1 MMATLMASFQIN
13 HFHSLKPKFICKTDE
28 STCPIGLSC
37 NYLLTECGR
46 SLLIVCNCSNNS
58 SHQHHYFSLCF
69 CIFCCYCSFFILFL
83 NSLRSPGS
91 VELLCSPK
99 WPQPQGNPPSSS
111 SQVLHL
117 QELDLLGSA
126 SLFIVYLY

>member
-1 MMATLMASFQIN
+1 MFL
-13 HFHSLKPKFICKTDE
+13 H
-28 STCPIGLSC
+28 
-37 NYLLTECGR
+37 
-46 SLLIVCNCSNNS
+46 
-58 SHQHHYFSLCF
+58 
-69 CIFCCYCSFFILFL
+69 FCCYCSFFYFIL
-83 NSLRSPGS
+83 NSLCSPGS

-126 SLFIVYLY
+126 SLFMVYLY